1 VALSAAEMNADLVY
15 VRFHDAAGDEWQ
27 DALVVINT
35 ETGTISEIDINVDDL
50 ETRLGTPS
58 NLGSGATVAANLV
71 DIEVQTDDI
80 GAAGAGLTAVPW
92 NAAWDAEVQS
102 EATDALNLYD
112 PPTDAEMLVAV
123 GAVAADVW
131 DVAVPG
137 GYPVGDAGYVLGHLD
152 GLDITAVSPV
162 LDDETIEL
170 YEGDSYY
177 EADGRSLKWTDSG
190 STWPNITGA
199 TVTLL
204 VRAPN
209 GDQLSAAGVV
219 SIGGGGPGQ
228 QVYVELSAAQTTAM
242 VDWPKP
248 SHFRLR
254 VTLVSGHVVTLA
266 AGTMTVHYDI
276 A

>member
-1 VALSAAEMNADLVY
+1 
-15 VRFHDAAGDEWQ
+15 
-27 DALVVINT
+27 
-35 ETGTISEIDINVDDL
+35 
-50 ETRLGTPS
+50 
-58 NLGSGATVAANLV
+58 
-71 DIEVQTDDI
+71 
-80 GAAGAGLTAVPW
+80 
-92 NAAWDAEVQS
+92 
-102 EATDALNLYD
+102 
-112 PPTDAEMLVAV
+112 
-123 GAVAADVW
+123 
-131 DVAVPG
+131 
-137 GYPVGDAGYVLGHLD
+137 
-152 GLDITAVSPV
+152 V

-170 YEGDSYY
+170 YESDSYY

-190 STWPNITGA
+190 ATWPNITGA

-248 SHFRLR
+248 SEFRVR

-266 AGTMTVHYDI
+266 AGMITVVHDI

>member
-1 VALSAAEMNADLVY
+1 
-15 VRFHDAAGDEWQ
+15 
-27 DALVVINT
+27 
-35 ETGTISEIDINVDDL
+35 VDDL

-58 NLGSGATVAANLV
+58 DLGSGATVAANLT
-71 DIEVQTDDI
+71 DIEAQTDDI

-92 NAAWDAEVQS
+92 NAAWDAQVES
-102 EATDALNLYD
+102 EATDALNAYD
-112 PPTDAEMLVAV
+112 PPTDAEMDAALLALQ
-123 GAVAADVW
+123 GADGDTLKTLSDQLDDIPADVW
-131 DVAVPG
+131 DVALLGP
-137 GYPVGDAGYVLGHLD
+137 YLPGDAGYILWYLSHMDVTL
-152 GLDITAVSPV
+152 VSPV

-204 VRAPN
+204 VRAPT
-209 GDQLSAAGVV
+209 GDKLNFPGVV
-219 SIGGGGPGQ
+219 SIGGGVPGQ

-242 VDWPKP
+242 LDWPKP
-248 SHFRLR
+248 STFRLR
-254 VTLVSGHVVTLA
+254 VTLASGHVVTLA
-266 AGTMTVHYDI
+266 AGTMTVMYDI